1 MRNVSIT
8 LLSLAVVIFDFRSGF
23 ASTDTIGNNGIRSAN
38 LFGPDATPLTG
49 LNIAIGQVEPSRPG
63 DPTFDTTAGLVL
75 STVDPEFTGYRKQ
88 STPPQNFNA
97 TPNSMSEIGDHAEA
111 VAGIIIS
118 KDTNVPG
125 VAPDAKLYS
134 VGENPSTGDPDEDA
148 AVSAAFVI
156 SQSGKSVRA
165 INMSFGI
172 TLSMGDS
179 NNGNRLLT
187 EYVDW
192 SAQTSHDDV
201 LYLVSGNETSPTSP
215 VAPIPKDNFNGMTI
229 GASTKGSDGKYD
241 AVAAGNNYS
250 QDADG
255 DRTSISLIAPGQDV
269 LAPDLSTMSMSH
281 SALDDGTSV
290 AYLTSPAPLLFY
302 KTGQSEHIR
311 CIFRIGTTLPITGI
325 IRE

>member
-1 MRNVSIT
+1 
-8 LLSLAVVIFDFRSGF
+8 
-23 ASTDTIGNNGIRSAN
+23 
-38 LFGPDATPLTG
+38 
-49 LNIAIGQVEPSRPG
+49 
-63 DPTFDTTAGLVL
+63 
-75 STVDPEFTGYRKQ
+75 
-88 STPPQNFNA
+88 
-97 TPNSMSEIGDHAEA
+97 
-111 VAGIIIS
+111 
-118 KDTNVPG
+118 
-125 VAPDAKLYS
+125 
-134 VGENPSTGDPDEDA
+134 
-148 AVSAAFVI
+148 
-156 SQSGKSVRA
+156 
-165 INMSFGI
+165 
-172 TLSMGDS
+172 
-179 NNGNRLLT
+179 
-187 EYVDW
+187 
-192 SAQTSHDDV
+192 
-201 LYLVSGNETSPTSP
+201 
-215 VAPIPKDNFNGMTI
+215 MTI